1 MRENRIGRP
10 LVVGET
16 TILPLETVKT
26 NHMVRRGTL
35 STRVSIEP
43 VAVVLCTTNGIMALD
58 MNGLQL
64 PLTDLVDDFPALE
77 EVLDGL

>member
-1 MRENRIGRP
+1 
-10 LVVGET
+10 
-16 TILPLETVKT
+16 
-26 NHMVRRGTL
+26 
-35 STRVSIEP
+35 
-43 VAVVLCTTNGIMALD
+43 MALD